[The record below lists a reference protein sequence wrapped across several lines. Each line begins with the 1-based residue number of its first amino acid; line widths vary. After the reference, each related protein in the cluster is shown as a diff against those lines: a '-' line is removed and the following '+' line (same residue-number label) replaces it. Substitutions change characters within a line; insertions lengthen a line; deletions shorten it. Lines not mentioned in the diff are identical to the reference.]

1 MMEELIRKADVLIES
16 LPYIKEFYGE
26 TIVIKY
32 GGHAMVDDKLK
43 FSFAR
48 DVVLLKYIGI
58 NPVIIHG
65 GGPQIGDMLKKLN
78 IPSQFISG
86 MRVTDAETMNVVE
99 MVLAGKINKDI
110 VSLINRNGGKAIGL
124 SGKDGNL
131 ITAEKMFIKEG
142 DDFVKT
148 PEIID
153 LGHVGSVKSID
164 IGVLNTIAKEFIPV
178 IAPVGIGEDYEPY
191 NINADLVAGAIA
203 AALKAR
209 KLVLLTDVEGVLDK
223 EGKLISTL
231 TPEKIRMLKKDGT
244 LTGGMIPKIDCALE
258 AVQAGVGKSH
268 IIDGRISHSVLLE
281 IFTDSGI
288 GTQIRL

>member
-1 MMEELIRKADVLIES
+1 MEELIRKADVLIES

-32 GGHAMVDDKLK
+32 GGHAMVDDQLK

-58 NPVIIHG
+58 NPVIVHG
-65 GGPQIGDMLKKLN
+65 GGPQIGDMLKKLS
-78 IPSQFISG
+78 IPSHFISG
-86 MRVTDAETMNVVE
+86 MRVTDKETMNVVE

-153 LGHVGSVKSID
+153 IGHVGSVKSID
-164 IGVLNTIAKEFIPV
+164 IGVLNTIAKDFIPV

-209 KLVLLTDVEGVLDK
+209 KLVLLTDVAGVLDK

-231 TPEKIRMLKKDGT
+231 TPEKIRILKKDGT

-258 AVQAGVGKSH
+258 AVQGGVGKSH

>member
-1 MMEELIRKADVLIES
+1 MQELIRKADVLIES
-16 LPYIKEFYGE
+16 LPYIKDFYGE

-32 GGHAMVDDKLK
+32 GGHAMVDEELK

-48 DVVLLKYIGI
+48 DVVLMKYIGI
-58 NPVIIHG
+58 NPVIVHG

-78 IPSQFISG
+78 IPTQFISG
-86 MRVTDAETMNVVE
+86 MRVTDKETMNIVE

-110 VSLINRNGGKAIGL
+110 VSLVNQNGGKAIGL

-131 ITAEKMFIKEG
+131 ITAEKMYIKDEES
-142 DDFVKT
+142 FVKT

-153 LGHVGSVKSID
+153 LGHVGTVKSID
-164 IGVLNTIAKEFIPV
+164 VSVLHSISKDFIPV

-191 NINADLVAGAIA
+191 NINADLVAGSIA

-209 KLVLLTDVEGVLDK
+209 KLVLLTDVAGVLDK

-231 TPEKIRMLKKDGT
+231 TPEKIRILKKDGT

-258 AVQAGVGKSH
+258 AVQGGVGKSH

-288 GTQIRL
+288 GTQIKL

>member
-32 GGHAMVDDKLK
+32 GGHAMVDDQLK

-78 IPSQFISG
+78 IPSHFISG
-86 MRVTDAETMNVVE
+86 MRVTDIETMNVVE

-164 IGVLNTIAKEFIPV
+164 VGVLNTIAKEFIPV

-231 TPEKIRMLKKDGT
+231 TPEKIRILKKDGT

>member
-1 MMEELIRKADVLIES
+1 MEELIRKADVLIES
-16 LPYIKEFYGE
+16 LPYIKDFYGE

-32 GGHAMVDDKLK
+32 GGHAMVDEELK

-48 DVVLLKYIGI
+48 DVVLMKYIGI
-58 NPVIIHG
+58 NPVIVHG

-78 IPSQFISG
+78 IPTQFISG
-86 MRVTDAETMNVVE
+86 MRVTDKETMNIVE

-110 VSLINRNGGKAIGL
+110 VSLVNQNGGKAIGL

-131 ITAEKMFIKEG
+131 ITAEKMYIKDEES
-142 DDFVKT
+142 FVKT

-153 LGHVGSVKSID
+153 LGHVGTVKSID
-164 IGVLNTIAKEFIPV
+164 ISVLNSISKDFIPV

-191 NINADLVAGAIA
+191 NINADLVAGSIA

-209 KLVLLTDVEGVLDK
+209 KLVLLTDVAGVLDK

-258 AVQAGVGKSH
+258 AVQGGVGKSH

-288 GTQIRL
+288 GTQIKL

>member
-1 MMEELIRKADVLIES
+1 MQELIRKADILIES

-32 GGHAMVDDKLK
+32 GGHAMVDDDLK

-48 DVVLLKYIGI
+48 DVVLMKYIGI
-58 NPVIIHG
+58 KPVIVHG

-86 MRVTDAETMNVVE
+86 MRVTDKETMNIVE

-110 VSLINRNGGKAIGL
+110 VSLVNRNGGKAIGL

-131 ITAEKMFIKEG
+131 ITAEKMYIKDDEEFI
-142 DDFVKT
+142 KT

-164 IGVLNTIAKEFIPV
+164 ISVLESISKDFIPV

-281 IFTDSGI
+281 MFTDSGI